1 MTARAHLRTGP
12 APADKDPA
20 LPVKAVPRAPGHTGA
35 MNASQRTK
43 YVVVG
48 AGTAGSILTRRL
60 LDAGHEVVLLEAGG
74 EDANPAIHLVSR
86 LGELWH
92 APEDWDYATVP
103 QAHAGG
109 RVIHWPRGRVLGG
122 SHSLNAT
129 IWVRG
134 AAQDYDAWAADGCPG
149 WGWSDVL
156 PWFTALE
163 TYVPPAGTEPHP
175 SRGTDG
181 PVPVVQD
188 YPLNPLFA
196 SIVEAAE
203 ELGVERNEDYNAGV
217 LDGISQQQINVRE
230 GRRFTTWMA
239 CVRPVL
245 DHPRLSLR
253 TGVLVQRVLVED
265 GRATGVAVVPLAD
278 PDAEPEVISADEVVL
293 CAGAIDSPKIL
304 LRSGIGPAEHLAEV
318 GVPLVHDLPGVGE
331 NLHDHLLAPVIAEAT
346 ARTIEHPETDWSVTQ
361 THLFWRSR
369 PDLEVPDTQPIH
381 FSVPMYDEG
390 MTGPANAFTLHA
402 GLVRPHSRGTVR
414 LTGPGVADP
423 VALDPRI
430 LADPRD
436 REALLASF
444 RQARAM
450 VRTAPLAEDWGAVE
464 LYPGEDVRTEEEE
477 TAYLHRW
484 VTTYHH
490 QVGTCRMGTGPE
502 AVVSPG
508 DLRVHG
514 LAGLRVVD
522 ASVMPRVPSG
532 NTNAP
537 TAMIA
542 ERAASLITG
551 AQTVPAAE
559 AAEQLAEA

>member
-1 MTARAHLRTGP
+1 MRNETAKT
-12 APADKDPA
+12 
-20 LPVKAVPRAPGHTGA
+20 
-35 MNASQRTK
+35 

-60 LDAGHEVVLLEAGG
+60 LDAGHEVILLEAGG
-74 EDANPAIHLVSR
+74 TDLNPAIHQVSR

-92 APEDWDYATVP
+92 SPEDWDYFTVP
-103 QAHAGG
+103 QRHADG

-122 SHSLNAT
+122 SHALNAT

-149 WGWSDVL
+149 WGWEDVL
-156 PWFTALE
+156 PWFRALE
-163 TYVPPAGTEPHP
+163 TYVPPAGAVPGD

-188 YPLNPLFA
+188 YPLNPVFA
-196 SIVEAAE
+196 SIIEAAE
-203 ELGVERNEDYNAGV
+203 QVGVPYNADYNGGT
-217 LDGISQQQINVRE
+217 LDGVSQQQINVRD
-230 GRRFTTWMA
+230 GRRFNTWMA
-239 CVRPVL
+239 YVKPVE

-253 TGVLVQRVLVED
+253 TGVLLQRVLVED
-265 GRATGVAVVPLAD
+265 GRAVGVAVVPFTA
-278 PDAEPEVISADEVVL
+278 PDGAPEEIRADEVVL
-293 CAGAIDSPKIL
+293 CAGALDSPKIL
-304 LRSGIGPAEHLAEV
+304 LRSGIGPAAHLTDV
-318 GVPLVHDLPGVGE
+318 GVPVVHDLPGVGS

-346 ARTIEHPETDWSVTQ
+346 ARTIEHLASDWSVTQ

-369 PDLEVPDTQPIH
+369 PDLDAPDTQPIH

-390 MTGPANAFTLHA
+390 MEGPTNAFTLHA
-402 GLVRPHSRGTVR
+402 GLVRPRSRGTVR

-423 VALDPRI
+423 VALDPNI
-430 LADPRD
+430 FEDPRD
-436 REALLASF
+436 REALLASL
-444 RQARAM
+444 RQAREM
-450 VRTAPLAEDWGAVE
+450 VRTRPLAQDWGAEE
-464 LYPGEDVRTEEEE
+464 LYPGPEVRTEEEE
-477 TAYLHRW
+477 IAYLHRF

-490 QVGTCRMGTGPE
+490 QVGTCRMGTGPD
-502 AVVSPG
+502 AVVSPE
-508 DLRVHG
+508 DLSVHG
-514 LAGLRVVD
+514 VDGLRVVD

-551 AQTVPAAE
+551 GSTTLAA
-559 AAEQLAEA
+559 AAAAAAAAGAEG